1 MPFKLTPKVVDA
13 LLDKLS
19 SDDGF
24 RDRFQADPRAALAEV
39 GDESAKAAPQGAR
52 GAWSCLTVAKLA
64 SKDQIKASRDVLR
77 HQLSAEGMYTPF
89 RLEAD

>member
-1 MPFKLTPKVVDA
+1 MPFKLTPKVVDE

-19 SDDGF
+19 SDDAF

-39 GDESAKAAPQGAR
+39 GDESAKSAGPGAR
-52 GAWSCLTVAKLA
+52 GPWSCLTVAKLA
-64 SKDQIKASRDVLR
+64 PKEQITASREVLR
-77 HQLSAEGMYTPF
+77 QQLSAEGMYTPF